1 MMMIVLSAGAEMTR
15 GMMYRRHNPRWWRRS
30 RPLAPAQSS
39 HLSHYGDSGD
49 DGMSR
54 AGTKM
59 GGFLQHTM
67 SSTKNPLNVNDS
79 LMLFL

>member
-1 MMMIVLSAGAEMTR
+1 MMMMVLSAGAEMTR

-49 DGMSR
+49 DGMGR
-54 AGTKM
+54 DQNGRLFTTYNVVNEKL
-59 GGFLQHTM
+59 F
-67 SSTKNPLNVNDS
+67 NVNDS
-79 LMLFL
+79 LILFL